1 MLIEH
6 STVIHQGGKE
16 TLVTGGVYAP
26 EPLWV
31 DHVREALEEC
41 TTLLLDLFRETIM
54 RHAEDVF
61 EFVVSRYRDVA
72 AVGFEV
78 DRSRNAKLCVDKH

>member
-1 MLIEH
+1 M
-6 STVIHQGGKE
+6 K
-16 TLVTGGVYAP
+16 TLVTGIVYAP
-26 EPLWV
+26 EPLWI

-41 TTLLLDLFRETIM
+41 GTLLLDLFREAIM

-61 EFVVSRYRDVA
+61 EFVISRYRDIA

-78 DRSRNAKLCVDKH
+78 NRSRNAKLCAERH

>member
-1 MLIEH
+1 M
-6 STVIHQGGKE
+6 
-16 TLVTGGVYAP
+16 YAP
-26 EPLWV
+26 EPLLV
-31 DHVREALEEC
+31 DHVREALEEG
-41 TTLLLDLFRETIM
+41 TALLLDLFREAIM

-78 DRSRNAKLCVDKH
+78 DRSRNAKLCADRN